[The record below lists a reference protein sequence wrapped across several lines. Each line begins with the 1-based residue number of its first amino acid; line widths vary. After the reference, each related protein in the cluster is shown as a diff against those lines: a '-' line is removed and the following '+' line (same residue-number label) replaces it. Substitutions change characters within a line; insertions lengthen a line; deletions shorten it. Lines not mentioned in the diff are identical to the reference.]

1 MNFILNVLKPAENGQ
16 VSTDTTPCIGLYTNL
31 LGIRSKFRNKSVA
44 NKIWSS
50 KNLPISFST
59 AGDSWDVCS
68 VDLIAVK
75 PLESTVLLEEQ
86 GLFGGEGGRDAG
98 CSEQTNILTNDDCV
112 VSNPS
117 SPSSMWQ

>member
-31 LGIRSKFRNKSVA
+31 LSIRSKTHISIQFRNKSVA

-75 PLESTVLLEEQ
+75 
-86 GLFGGEGGRDAG
+86 GLFGGEGGRDA
-98 CSEQTNILTNDDCV
+98 
-112 VSNPS
+112 
-117 SPSSMWQ
+117 